1 MWISKTQEQITSR
14 KVSTAQAVVVGS
26 ASSVKRSE
34 WILTRV
40 SQCSTAF
47 TPGYHVL
54 PSALFGAQPSTHQH
68 QLAPEVPLNS
78 FPLPCAASS
87 SLSNLKEFFFPPP
100 AAPCHA
106 KNWSGAPFYWTD
118 GVGLK
123 PTKLL
128 FRSAFNQ
135 RDCFRH
141 HRIVLENRR
150 SDLFPFVL
158 FPVMQWQHKT
168 ACLL

>member
-1 MWISKTQEQITSR
+1 MEKLLFWRINGNHKELRDVKMPAFMWISKTQEQITSR

-54 PSALFGAQPSTHQH
+54 PSALFGAQPSTHRH

-87 SLSNLKEFFFPPP
+87 SLSNLKEFFFSPSSCPV
-100 AAPCHA
+100 
-106 KNWSGAPFYWTD
+106 SRQELERGPF
-118 GVGLK
+118 
-123 PTKLL
+123 LL
-128 FRSAFNQ
+128 DRWGWFKADKITF
-135 RDCFRH
+135 
-141 HRIVLENRR
+141 
-150 SDLFPFVL
+150 
-158 FPVMQWQHKT
+158 
-168 ACLL
+168 